1 MKIKLGAIIL
11 LCIFILTGCFYQE
24 YEPYEFRQDFDQ
36 IVKIEIVQ
44 KEYDSILPDTPTFV
58 VEVLDESEHQTM
70 IDAILSTKGF
80 RKTWEPNSGL
90 GMHIIKIYYQ
100 NGEVE
105 LLGMYNNGYI
115 PPDGEIHEDNYA
127 FNKEEFLSLLS
138 EWLGEEITE
147 YTKG

>member
-1 MKIKLGAIIL
+1 MKTKLGSIIIL
-11 LCIFILTGCFYQE
+11 CMFIFTGCFNQE
-24 YEPYEFRQDFDQ
+24 YEQYEFRQDFDQ

-44 KEYDSILPDTPTFV
+44 KEYDSILSTTPTFIV
-58 VEVLDESEHQTM
+58 KVLEENEHQAM

-80 RKTWEPNSGL
+80 RKTWEPNTGL

-105 LLGMYNNGYI
+105 LLGMYNNGYVS
-115 PPDGEIHEDNYA
+115 PDGETHEDNYA
-127 FNKEEFLSLLS
+127 FDKEEFLSLLS

-147 YTKG
+147 YTLG